1 VTSQAP
7 TVSAVIT
14 SYNRPD
20 TLVQAVESVLA
31 QTRPPLEILVLDNRS
46 DFDVNEL
53 LRPYEGR
60 VRAWRNAEN
69 LGVSGSRN
77 AGAAAAQGDF
87 VAYLDDDDE
96 WMPEKLER
104 QVAKIGDALMSVC
117 GKVRL
122 PGDLLDVLPEQWIEP
137 DDLKR
142 GNAFCG
148 GSGFFCR
155 KSLFDKVRFDTA
167 LSFGEDWDF
176 MIQAAK
182 IAPIFYQAEPLFWYH
197 LPLEKP
203 SLTNAVKRM
212 RPQDLERRF
221 AAAEK
226 NKAFLGDHFYRRRI
240 AEDALAFVTSRPD
253 PLDFVAYSIRRAG
266 LGATASVLS
275 DRIFRRFSREV
286 HRSNPG

>member
-1 VTSQAP
+1 MNAK
-7 TVSAVIT
+7 VSVVIT
-14 SYNRPD
+14 SFNRADVLPR
-20 TLVQAVESVLA
+20 AVESVLR
-31 QTRPPLEILVLDNRS
+31 QTLAPYEVLVLDNRS

-60 VRAWRNAEN
+60 VRAWRNSEN

-77 AGAAAAQGDF
+77 AGAAAAQGEF

-104 QVAKIGDALMSVC
+104 QAARIGSALMSVC
-117 GKVRL
+117 GKLRV
-122 PGDLLDVLPEQWIEP
+122 PGNQPDTLPEQWIAPE
-137 DDLKR
+137 DLKR
-142 GNAFCG
+142 GNAYCG

-155 KSLFDKVRFDTA
+155 KTLFDKVKFDPT

-182 IAPIFYQAEPLFWYH
+182 IAPIYYQAEPLFYYY

-226 NKAFLGDHFYRRRI
+226 NKAFLGEHFYRRRI
-240 AEDALAFVTSRPD
+240 AEDTLAFITSRAD

-266 LGATASVLS
+266 LGATAWVLG
-275 DRIFRRFSREV
+275 DRIFRRFGAR
-286 HRSNPG
+286 R

>member
-1 VTSQAP
+1 MNAK
-7 TVSAVIT
+7 VSVVIT
-14 SYNRPD
+14 SFNRADVLPR
-20 TLVQAVESVLA
+20 AVESVLR
-31 QTRPPLEILVLDNRS
+31 QTLPAYEVLVSDNRS
-46 DFDVNEL
+46 DFDVHEL

-60 VRAWRNAEN
+60 VRAWRNPEN

-104 QVAKIGDALMSVC
+104 QAAKIGDAQMSVC
-117 GKVRL
+117 GKVRV
-122 PGDLLDVLPEQWIEP
+122 PGNQPDTLPEQWIAP

-142 GNAFCG
+142 GNSYCG

-155 KSLFDKVRFDTA
+155 KSLFDKVKFDTA

-182 IAPIFYQAEPLFWYH
+182 IAPIYYQAEPLFYYY
-197 LPLEKP
+197 LPLDKP

-226 NKAFLGDHFYRRRI
+226 NKAFLGDHFYRLRI
-240 AEDALAFVTSRPD
+240 AEDALAFITSRAD

-266 LGATASVLS
+266 LGATASVLG
-275 DRIFRRFSREV
+275 DRIFRRLGAR
-286 HRSNPG
+286 R

>member
-1 VTSQAP
+1 MNAK
-7 TVSAVIT
+7 VSVVIT
-14 SYNRPD
+14 SFNRGDSLPR
-20 TLVQAVESVLA
+20 AVESVLR
-31 QTRPPLEILVLDNRS
+31 QTLPAYEVLVSDNRS
-46 DFDVNEL
+46 DFDVHEL

-96 WMPEKLER
+96 WLPEKLER
-104 QVAKIGDALMSVC
+104 QAAKIGDAQMSVC
-117 GKVRL
+117 GKLRVPGNL
-122 PGDLLDVLPEQWIEP
+122 PDTLPEQWIAP

-142 GNAFCG
+142 GNAYCG

-155 KSLFDKVRFDTA
+155 KSLFDKVKFDTA

-182 IAPIFYQAEPLFWYH
+182 IAPIFYQAEPLFYYH

-203 SLTNAVKRM
+203 SLTNEVKRM

-226 NKAFLGDHFYRRRI
+226 NKAFLGDHFYRRRL
-240 AEDALAFVTSRPD
+240 AEDTLAFIMSRAD
-253 PLDFVAYSIRRAG
+253 PLDYVAYSIRRAG
-266 LGATASVLS
+266 LGATASVLG
-275 DRIFRRFSREV
+275 DRVFRKLSR
-286 HRSNPG
+286 RNA